1 MKIEAK
7 EGFTFKRIHDGFI
20 MGEIIY
26 LGIDYSTG
34 EPREDKA
41 EYYEEIKDESISRQ
55 MRLEEMAKIDKE
67 FPYNEL

>member
-1 MKIEAK
+1 MRIEAK

-41 EYYEEIKDESISRQ
+41 EYYEEIKDESISRD
-55 MRLEEMAKIDKE
+55 MWLEEVTKIDKE
-67 FPYNEL
+67 FPYNE

>member
-1 MKIEAK
+1 
-7 EGFTFKRIHDGFI
+7 

-41 EYYEEIKDESISRQ
+41 EYYEERKHAWLKLIKNFRITSNQITSH
-55 MRLEEMAKIDKE
+55 
-67 FPYNEL
+67 

>member
-1 MKIEAK
+1 MHQKYQQYEIEAK

-34 EPREDKA
+34 DPREDKA
-41 EYYEEIKDESISRQ
+41 EYYEEAAEH
-55 MRLEEMAKIDKE
+55 E
-67 FPYNEL
+67 NG

>member
-1 MKIEAK
+1 MRIEAK
-7 EGFTFKRIHDGFI
+7 EGFTFKRIHDGFV

-41 EYYEEIKDESISRQ
+41 EYYEEVKDEYTLKSIHT
-55 MRLEEMAKIDKE
+55 MLMM
-67 FPYNEL
+67 EL

>member
-34 EPREDKA
+34 EPREDRA
-41 EYYEEIKDESISRQ
+41 EYYEEV
-55 MRLEEMAKIDKE
+55 AKIDKE
-67 FPYNEL
+67 FPYNKLLKKVL

>member
-20 MGEIIY
+20 MGGIIY
-26 LGIDYSTG
+26 LGIAYSTG

-41 EYYEEIKDESISRQ
+41 EYYKEIKDESI
-55 MRLEEMAKIDKE
+55 
-67 FPYNEL
+67 

>member
-1 MKIEAK
+1 MRIEAK
-7 EGFTFKRIHDGFI
+7 EGFTFRRIHDGFI

-41 EYYEEIKDESISRQ
+41 EYYEEIKDEGIQININQRTHSIR
-55 MRLEEMAKIDKE
+55 RL
-67 FPYNEL
+67 

>member
-7 EGFTFKRIHDGFI
+7 EGFTFKRTHDGFI
-20 MGEIIY
+20 MGKIIY

-41 EYYEEIKDESISRQ
+41 EYYEEV
-55 MRLEEMAKIDKE
+55 AKIDKE
-67 FPYNEL
+67 FPYNE

>member
-1 MKIEAK
+1 MRIEAK

-41 EYYEEIKDESISRQ
+41 EYYEEIKDERISRH
-55 MRLEEMAKIDKE
+55 MRHEEVDAKRGAD
-67 FPYNEL
+67 

>member
-1 MKIEAK
+1 MRIEAK

-26 LGIDYSTG
+26 LGIDIPPG

-41 EYYEEIKDESISRQ
+41 EYYEEVEQILND
-55 MRLEEMAKIDKE
+55 
-67 FPYNEL
+67 

>member
-41 EYYEEIKDESISRQ
+41 EYYEEVMQI
-55 MRLEEMAKIDKE
+55 L
-67 FPYNEL
+67 NELKLDFYESV